1 MLYVRG
7 MWSHNGSFLER
18 LKFNIELEL
27 ANAKWLWGLLS
38 LLMLDE

>member
-7 MWSHNGSFLER
+7 VWPNNVSFLER

-27 ANAKWLWGLLS
+27 TNAK
-38 LLMLDE
+38 